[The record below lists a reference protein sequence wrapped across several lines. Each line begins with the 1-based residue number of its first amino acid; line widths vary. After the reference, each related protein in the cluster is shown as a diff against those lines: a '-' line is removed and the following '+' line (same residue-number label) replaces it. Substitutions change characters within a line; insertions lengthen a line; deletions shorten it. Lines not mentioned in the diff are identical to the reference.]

1 MRHVWAGR
9 RGVFSFGL
17 FAHNPSPARSF
28 DLNIGAEFLSKAA
41 AFPLPRP
48 GAGQNSDSIP
58 IDSAPASF
66 KSRYR
71 KCSGD
76 HHVAVPQ
83 CCAAG
88 ALPINANDFNDFLR
102 AWRKQ
107 HPLSEWPMIRSERAG
122 RFLQRRISGALPPL
136 SEVGTF
142 ANVDRLSLA
151 DNRRGPIAVCPWE
164 GVWRAGW
171 RSCFRRGRCKARSP
185 SAPLTR

>member
-9 RGVFSFGL
+9 YGVFSFGL

-88 ALPINANDFNDFLR
+88 ALPINANDF
-102 AWRKQ
+102 
-107 HPLSEWPMIRSERAG
+107 WPAS
-122 RFLQRRISGALPPL
+122 FPWLL
-136 SEVGTF
+136 TW
-142 ANVDRLSLA
+142 LA
-151 DNRRGPIAVCPWE
+151 SNFYR
-164 GVWRAGW
+164 
-171 RSCFRRGRCKARSP
+171 
-185 SAPLTR
+185 